1 MISFEPITADTMYI
15 VSEIIN
21 SNEAYNVLENGKKE
35 RSEEELFK
43 EYMNEK
49 TDSYFIKADDT
60 YVGVIDY
67 MKQNP
72 NDDYPWIGAFIIHSA
87 YHNFS
92 FGTQA
97 YLAFEDK
104 LKEEGVSVL
113 RLGVLS
119 QNPRAKLF
127 WERLGFTQYATKPL
141 HHNQVNCLEKE
152 L

>member
-1 MISFEPITADTMYI
+1 VI
-15 VSEIIN
+15 VDLI
-21 SNEAYNVLENGKKE
+21 
-35 RSEEELFK
+35 
-43 EYMNEK
+43 
-49 TDSYFIKADDT
+49 
-60 YVGVIDY
+60 
-67 MKQNP
+67 QNP
-72 NDDYPWIGAFIIHSA
+72 NDDHPWIGAFIIHSA

-127 WERLGFTQYATKPL
+127 WERLGFTHYATKPL
-141 HHNQVNCLEKE
+141 HHNQVNCLGKE
-152 L
+152 I